1 MATAVNTQTGNG
13 EYRLQFETDNMDH
26 FLLMQA
32 TARQCIDGKPQ
43 THADQIRAMSD
54 EELVEFINHFNIC
67 DHRTNEECKMSY
79 CACREVCVM
88 DWLREPAEVSDNG

>member
-1 MATAVNTQTGNG
+1 MSKLCENCVV
-13 EYRLQFETDNMDH
+13 EHCTDRNRGQVIFCSSH
-26 FLLMQA
+26 A
-32 TARQCIDGKPQ
+32 AKKVQ

-79 CACREVCVM
+79 CACCEVCVM
-88 DWLREPAEVSDNG
+88 DWLREPAEA